1 MLRLLT
7 FFTFYALRPWIRIQK
22 TPESGS
28 ETLMFSIYFCF
39 ALLYIPSGRWLYP
52 PRNIVLVKKVIFSIV
67 TLLRQAFLFFS
78 CLDLLISCPKEKPLE
93 IWTKQSHRRR
103 QQGFKMHEKCSV
115 SYLDP
120 HKEMPYGSGSRRLE
134 SLENVQFQNGSGSS
148 TP

>member
-67 TLLRQAFLFFS
+67 TLLHQVFLFFS

-93 IWTKQSHRRR
+93 IWTKQSHRR
-103 QQGFKMHEKCSV
+103 GSKGLKCAKNAV
-115 SYLDP
+115 FRIWIRTKKCLMDP
-120 HKEMPYGSGSRRLE
+120 DPGG
-134 SLENVQFQNGSGSS
+134 
-148 TP
+148 